1 MKKIIAF
8 MALGLIAQAHAEDI
22 QIQMT
27 GNIYANT
34 CIIDSAS
41 RNLTVDLGQ
50 AASGDFKDVGDTGE
64 WKDFS
69 LSVSHCP
76 PSLALATAYFYGQAD
91 STHPTKFA
99 NIGSAKG
106 LALEL
111 ADRLDS
117 ITIAPQASFSA
128 LVNQSDHTVDF
139 PLAARYYAT
148 SMPVSAGTFSSVVQV
163 TFTYQ

>member
-8 MALGLIAQAHAEDI
+8 LALGLIAQAHAEDI

-76 PSLALATAYFYGQAD
+76 ATLALATAFFYGQAD
-91 STHPTKFA
+91 SVHPTKFA

-111 ADRLDS
+111 ADRTDAIIL
-117 ITIAPQASFSA
+117 APEARFNA
-128 LVNQSDHTVDF
+128 VVDPLTHTADF
-139 PLAARYYAT
+139 PMAARYYASHT
-148 SMPVSAGTFSSVVQV
+148 PVSAGEFSSVVQF

>member
-8 MALGLIAQAHAEDI
+8 LALGLIAQAHAEDI

-106 LALEL
+106 W
-111 ADRLDS
+111 RWS
-117 ITIAPQASFSA
+117 WQTGRTI
-128 LVNQSDHTVDF
+128 
-139 PLAARYYAT
+139 
-148 SMPVSAGTFSSVVQV
+148 FSSLRRRAL
-163 TFTYQ
+163 TR